1 MYPAH
6 TPTCAET
13 ETHRVQGTRMI
24 WIVLAAG
31 LGVANFIAVVLLFR
45 RLRRDLNRQLRD
57 MRAERNSELIL
68 HALQAVPDQQ
78 AVQAANGTGEPELPP
93 LGPQPVRRK
102 KHLGLFIGGAVAAMV
117 TALGAGLRAAWD
129 TRRGQVVG
137 TAVGVAA
144 VAATTVFLLAYEP
157 WEDGGSGPP
166 SSAPTASP
174 PWVGPPDPTQPP
186 PSERAPTSPAPAP
199 SGSRDSTTPTTPT
212 PKPTEPRSTT
222 TEEQPES
229 GTPAPQPS
237 ASSSEPE
244 PPPPPGN
251 GTPADPTPTVT
262 PEPPPAEPQPGTPP
276 PRAPAGAPVAR
287 VPCLSLAVAWLAE
300 VGVCLGGGG

>member
-1 MYPAH
+1 MS
-6 TPTCAET
+6 
-13 ETHRVQGTRMI
+13 

-31 LGVANFIAVVLLFR
+31 LGANFIAVALLFR
-45 RLRRDLNRQLRD
+45 RLRRDLGRQLRD

-68 HALQAVPDQQ
+68 HALRAVPEQQ
-78 AVQAANGTGEPELPP
+78 AVQAANGTGEPELPS

-102 KHLGLFIGGAVAAMV
+102 RHLGLFIGGAVAALV
-117 TALGAGLRAAWD
+117 AALGPGLRAAWD

-157 WEDGGSGPP
+157 WEGGGSGPP
-166 SSAPTASP
+166 SSAPTAAP

-186 PSERAPTSPAPAP
+186 PSERAPTSRTPAP
-199 SGSRDSTTPTTPT
+199 SGAPDSTTPTTPT
-212 PKPTEPRSTT
+212 PKPTELRSTA

-229 GTPAPQPS
+229 AAAQPQPS
-237 ASSSEPE
+237 ASSSESE
-244 PPPPPGN
+244 PSPPPPGS
-251 GTPADPTPTVT
+251 GTPADPAPTVT

-276 PRAPAGAPVAR
+276 PRPPAGAPVAP
-287 VPCLSLAVAWLAE
+287 VPCLSLAVAWLVD